1 LVSTKQT
8 LLLNSDSDVVEVQ
21 SMGMGLGV
29 EVTTITPFEPLSDVE
44 GAVVTSPQTI
54 SRSHGLLMMD
64 FSGSGACV
72 VAETTAHSSL
82 IL

>member
-1 LVSTKQT
+1 
-8 LLLNSDSDVVEVQ
+8 
-21 SMGMGLGV
+21 MGMGLGV